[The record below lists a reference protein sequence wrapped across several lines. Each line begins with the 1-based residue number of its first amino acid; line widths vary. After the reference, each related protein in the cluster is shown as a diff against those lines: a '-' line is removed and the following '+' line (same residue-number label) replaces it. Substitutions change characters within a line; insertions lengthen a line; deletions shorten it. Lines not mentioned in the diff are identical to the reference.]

1 MLFFAQADEAPAQ
14 AAQQRAVRRGEHAQA
29 GEPAERIA
37 GRIEIRH
44 AFRFGSDPSREAGQ
58 VARGKL
64 DVGLPRQLER
74 HPQRERDVPG
84 HGEAP

>member
-1 MLFFAQADEAPAQ
+1 MLLFAQADEAPAQ
-14 AAQQRAVRRGEHAQA
+14 AAQQRAVGRGEHAQA
-29 GEPAERIA
+29 GEPAERIE
-37 GRIEIRH
+37 GRIEIGH
-44 AFRFGSDPSREAGQ
+44 AFRFGGERSREAGQ

-84 HGEAP
+84 DAEAP